1 MLPELNEEIVRHR
14 IARRIALD
22 LEDGSYVNL
31 GIGIPTLVSDY
42 LPQGVTLLLHTEN
55 GAFGAGPKPEKDDW
69 RSIGAGGRCVTLVKG
84 GCYIPSDMS
93 FGMIRGGHLDA
104 TVLGALEVD
113 GEGNL
118 ANWWIP
124 GKMIPG
130 MGGAM
135 DLVSGAKKVY
145 VATSHLDKKGN
156 PKLLAKCRLPLTA
169 VGAVDTI
176 VTEYA
181 VVRRLTGAD
190 GVKRMTLC
198 EVAPGI
204 TVEQIVENT
213 GMKLKLAD
221 VVLPMQGV
229 DLEKEKEVK

>member
-1 MLPELNEEIVRHR
+1 MLPELNEEQIRHR

-22 LEDGSYVNL
+22 LEDGSCVNL

-42 LPQGVTLLLHTEN
+42 LPKGVTLLLQTEN
-55 GAFGAGPKPEKDDW
+55 GALGAGPKPEKDDW
-69 RSIGAGGRCVTLVKG
+69 RFIGAGGRCITLIQG
-84 GCYIPSDMS
+84 GAYIASDMS

-113 GEGNL
+113 QEGNL

-145 VATSHLDKKGN
+145 VATSHLDKKGK
-156 PKLLAKCRLPLTA
+156 PKLLKKCALPLTA
-169 VGAVDTI
+169 VQAVDVI
-176 VTEYA
+176 ATEFA
-181 VVRRLTGAD
+181 LIRKIEG
-190 GVKRMTLC
+190 KMTLC
-198 EVAPGI
+198 EVAPDV
-204 TVEQIVENT
+204 TVEQILENT
-213 GMKLKLAD
+213 GMTLALAD
-221 VVLPMQGV
+221 PVVPMLGV
-229 DLEKEKEVK
+229 